1 MSKMKVLD
9 LFSGIGAF
17 SLGLERTGGFKTTA
31 FCEIEPFCRQI
42 LTKHWPTVRCFEDVK
57 TLRGSDVGPVDV
69 ICGGF
74 PCQDISIA
82 GRGLGLAGGR
92 SGLWFDFARLIG
104 ELQPR
109 FALIENSP
117 KLRSR
122 GLEEVLRSLDALGYD
137 AEWHCIPAAHVGAP
151 HRRDRVWVLAH
162 RQEDA
167 FGSYAD
173 SLRLYPSNLHVD
185 RDVELRD
192 EQERIF
198 GPVARWSAE
207 PDLQRVVDG
216 PTSKLDIA
224 RLRAIGN
231 AVVPQIP
238 EMLGRALLARIAAT
252 ADPTPI

>member
-1 MSKMKVLD
+1 MLRTLD

-17 SLGLERTGGFKTTA
+17 SLGLERTGGFKTVA

-42 LTKHWPTVRCFEDVK
+42 LTKHWPDVPCFEDVK
-57 TLRGSDVGPVDV
+57 TLRGSDVGTVDV

-82 GRGLGLAGGR
+82 GSGRGLAGDR
-92 SGLWFDFARLIG
+92 SGLWSEFARLIG
-104 ELQPR
+104 DLRPR
-109 FALIENSP
+109 FAIIENSP

-122 GLEEVLRSLDALGYD
+122 GLEEILGSLDALGYD

-167 FGSYAD
+167 FSSYAD
-173 SLRLYPSNLHVD
+173 CLRSYPSNLHVD
-185 RDVELRD
+185 RNAELRD
-192 EQERIF
+192 EQERVF

-207 PDLQRVVDG
+207 PNVQRVVDG
-216 PTSKLDIA
+216 APSRMDVT
-224 RLRAIGN
+224 RLKAIGN

-238 EMLGRALLARIAAT
+238 EMLGNAILEGLR
-252 ADPTPI
+252 